1 MKLNG
6 KEITIREGITLEEF
20 LKDNG
25 YDLTRIAVER
35 NHEIVPKGAY
45 KAVILSD
52 ADLLEVV
59 SFVGGG

>member
-20 LKDNG
+20 LKDYG

-35 NHEIVPKGAY
+35 NREIVTRRAY
-45 KAVILSD
+45 GEVLLSD